1 MTRWLVFGGMWAEA
15 LRRME
20 SCLWRFP
27 STVLLLWQW
36 LDTKTPEGMGYRS
49 VIWGQ
54 LCLFFLHTKG
64 LTFSPLLH
72 FSTCYYFHTFQD
84 IYIKKPIYRK
94 TVFFCCHIQE
104 LNTFKKPPVDSVV
117 GGKFMSIPS
126 GSSIDVKNRTWPV
139 CPWAEPMGTRGD
151 FRFIDPVP
159 ELTAGI
165 TRVRTTPEDK
175 HHVLTL
181 NCFIFLKWKMSWIN

>member
-54 LCLFFLHTKG
+54 LCLFFFTHERSDIFST
-64 LTFSPLLH
+64 SPLLH
-72 FSTCYYFHTFQD
+72 LLLFPHISGHLYKETNIQ
-84 IYIKKPIYRK
+84 KNS
-94 TVFFCCHIQE
+94 FFCHIQE
-104 LNTFKKPPVDSVV
+104 LNTFKKTPVDSVV

-175 HHVLTL
+175 HHVLR
-181 NCFIFLKWKMSWIN
+181 CFIFLKRKMSWIN